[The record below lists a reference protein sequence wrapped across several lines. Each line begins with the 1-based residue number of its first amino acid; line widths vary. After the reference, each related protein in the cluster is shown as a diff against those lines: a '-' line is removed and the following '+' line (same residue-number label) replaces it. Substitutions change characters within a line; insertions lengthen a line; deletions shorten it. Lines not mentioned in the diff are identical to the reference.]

1 MIDIKERIIWESAD
15 FIVVNKPAGIASQ
28 SSKTHVSSVWTQLEE
43 HRSEKLHLSN
53 RLDQPVSGCL
63 LFSKHRED
71 NTLEQPVLHKVYIA
85 IVEKKKDIPEQGTLI
100 NYLKRDGKKSKSICS
115 DKKAEGFKKSVLHYT
130 TLKELDNYLILKVI
144 LRTGRFH
151 QIRSQLSH
159 FGFPIKGDV
168 KYGARRKNKDRSIYL
183 HAYELKLHP
192 GQDNEKVILAE
203 FPIDDTLWNEAKVCI
218 N

>member
-1 MIDIKERIIWESAD
+1 MIDITERIIWENENY
-15 FIVVNKPAGIASQ
+15 IVVNKPAGIASQ

-43 HRSEKLHLSN
+43 KRSEKFHLSN

-63 LFSKHRED
+63 LFSKHNED
-71 NTLEQPVLHKVYIA
+71 RTIEPAVIHKLYIA
-85 IVEKKKDIPEQGTLI
+85 IVEKKDIPEKGTLI

-115 DKKAEGFKKSVLHYT
+115 DKKVEGFKKSVLHYT
-130 TLKELDNYLILKVI
+130 VIKELDNYLILKVI

-159 FGFPIKGDV
+159 YGVPIKGDV

-183 HAYELKLHP
+183 HAYELKLNP
-192 GQDNEKVILAE
+192 GQDNEKTILGE
-203 FPIDDTLWNEAKVCI
+203 FPADDTLWNEAKICV

>member
-1 MIDIKERIIWESAD
+1 MIDITEKIIWESED

-43 HRSEKLHLSN
+43 KRSEKLHLSN

-63 LFSKHRED
+63 LFSKHKED
-71 NTLEQPVLHKVYIA
+71 NTLEKPVIHKLYLA
-85 IVEKKKDIPEQGTLI
+85 IVEKKDIPEQGTLI

-130 TLKELDNYLILKVI
+130 VLKELDNYLILKVV

-159 FGFPIKGDV
+159 YGVPIKGDV

-192 GQDNEKVILAE
+192 GQDHEKVILAE
-203 FPIDDTLWNEAKVCI
+203 FPDDDTLWNEVKICI
-218 N
+218 NS

>member
-1 MIDIKERIIWESAD
+1 MTDITESIIWENEK

-43 HRSEKLHLSN
+43 SRSEKLHLSN

-63 LFSKHRED
+63 LFSKHNDD
-71 NTLEQPVLHKVYIA
+71 NIVEHPVIHKVYVA
-85 IVEKKKDIPEQGTLI
+85 IVEKKEIPAQGTLI
-100 NYLKRDGKKSKSICS
+100 NYLKRDGQKSKSICS
-115 DKKAEGFKKSVLHYT
+115 DKKAEGFKKAVLHYT
-130 TLKELDNYLILKVI
+130 VLKELDNYLILKII

-159 FGFPIKGDV
+159 YGVPIKGDV

-183 HAYELKLHP
+183 HAYEIKLNP
-192 GQDNEKVILAE
+192 GQDNEKTILGE
-203 FPIDDTLWNEAKVCI
+203 FPVDDTLWNEAKSSI
-218 N
+218 Q